1 MALIHECLIT
11 LARRLRLGNDIAF
24 LDYGCGAG
32 EVVRMAMDRVD
43 TVLHL
48 TGMAHALSERHQDAD
63 GYQRIN
69 TEGAA
74 RFFELAKSSG
84 VKRFIFP
91 AVSKPWGRGVT
102 SAKTRTLCALP

>member
-63 GYQRIN
+63 GYQRRAGSADAG
-69 TEGAA
+69 EGGQYNAGAGGSSVRTPA
-74 RFFELAKSSG
+74 RVLSLGATT
-84 VKRFIFP
+84 ILP
-91 AVSKPWGRGVT
+91 
-102 SAKTRTLCALP
+102 RTPLSPSY